1 LPVGGDILSACHAPL
16 RRFARG
22 ALLTTAGGPAEAL
35 YVLRRGHVRVYRL
48 TEAAAEATTAV
59 LGPGQLVGLSALL
72 GQPEYHT
79 FAEAL
84 TPVEAWVLP
93 AARLADHLAQHPALA
108 EFLVDALV
116 RRLSFEM
123 SLLQAVTFQPVASR
137 VSTVLGRL
145 GMVNGGDRPP
155 RLTKEVLAELVA
167 ARRETVSRGVPGRLA

>member
-1 LPVGGDILSACHAPL
+1 MSLHGSRDRSQPWGEAKLDGAPPRPSEPDDGALPVGGDILSACHAPL

-116 RRLSFEM
+116 RHLP
-123 SLLQAVTFQPVASR
+123 A
-137 VSTVLGRL
+137 
-145 GMVNGGDRPP
+145 
-155 RLTKEVLAELVA
+155 
-167 ARRETVSRGVPGRLA
+167 GRLAGVDGARPAGDGQWRRPAAPSH